1 MHILARFTNFC
12 DFYHFWKAVATAF
25 FRISEIPM
33 VNVEIHSF
41 SFYLFK
47 TLGYKIK
54 DFSAM
59 LGGRKRNSY
68 VITVWSGKTVLE
80 MFFVESTSLTRPIY
94 IALRLKPL
102 TESDCRVVSHD
113 SKNVYNFTA
122 YCCLTPTTPHC
133 SKFSLFRFLRRVQI
147 NHLRPY
153 LFALMASV

>member
-12 DFYHFWKAVATAF
+12 DFYDFWKAVATAF
-25 FRISEIPM
+25 LRISEIPM
-33 VNVEIHSF
+33 VNVEIHF
-41 SFYLFK
+41 FFLLVQKFRCK
-47 TLGYKIK
+47 LR

-80 MFFVESTSLTRPIY
+80 MLFVESTSLTQPIY
-94 IALRLKPL
+94 MARRLKPL
-102 TESDCRVVSHD
+102 TESACRVVSHD

-122 YCCLTPTTPHC
+122 YCCLTPTTPQC
-133 SKFSLFRFLRRVQI
+133 NKFSLFRFLRRVQI